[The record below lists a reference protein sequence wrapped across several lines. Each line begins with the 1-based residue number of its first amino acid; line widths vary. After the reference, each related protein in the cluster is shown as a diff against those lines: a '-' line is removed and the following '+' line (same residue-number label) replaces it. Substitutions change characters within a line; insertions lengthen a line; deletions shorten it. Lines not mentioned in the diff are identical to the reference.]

1 MKIKKPE
8 DEKYFKDIVHKDI
21 LEEISNEDEV
31 QVENTAKPKRKKS
44 SQKLIAKTIFYLII
58 MAILIVFSILLFSF
72 VTDATSE
79 KKPADKVVKTLTS
92 EVDTQAWKMEED
104 RKGYIR
110 KPPSKVKKTKDTHN
124 LEILKVSNDT
134 VKLKPVKSKSIPK
147 QKTEHELAKEA
158 LRQQMLN

>member
-8 DEKYFKDIVHKDI
+8 DEKYFKDVVLKDI
-21 LEEISNEDEV
+21 LEEISNEDEI
-31 QVENTAKPKRKKS
+31 QVENTAKPKKRKS

-58 MAILIVFSILLFSF
+58 MAILIVFSVLLFSL

-79 KKPADKVVKTLTS
+79 VDSVPEVVETLTP
-92 EVDTQAWKMEED
+92 EADTQEWKMIED
-104 RKGYIR
+104 RTGYINTNPPKMQKIKQIQKKEVIH
-110 KPPSKVKKTKDTHN
+110 KPIKIKAVKVK
-124 LEILKVSNDT
+124 
-134 VKLKPVKSKSIPK
+134 PVTK